1 MRILLVGD
9 SHTREMD
16 TALKKYQ
23 SPCATYLVT
32 VPSGLANIVNSYRHN
47 LHSIINFDPSLI
59 IIHAGHN
66 DIVYHHYHNTQPTH
80 PLLATQNILQFTQ
93 ELTRNHPNARLA
105 ISSIY
110 PRTYTS
116 GSYLSNKLVSSYNQ
130 KAKRYGSNLKS
141 ITSTSPITCLLNNC
155 LWLRISKSL
164 EQSTCF
170 DPDGLHLTPD
180 AKDQIA
186 SEWLS
191 VLKQPMT

>member
-1 MRILLVGD
+1 
-9 SHTREMD
+9 MD
-16 TALKKYQ
+16 AALKKYQ
-23 SPCATYLVT
+23 SPCAIYLIT
-32 VPSGLANIVNSYRHN
+32 VPSGLDSIVHSYRYN
-47 LHSIINFDPSLI
+47 LHSIINFDPTLI

-80 PLLATQNILQFTQ
+80 PRLATQNILQFTH
-93 ELTRNHPNARLA
+93 ELTMNHPNARLA

-116 GSYLSNKLVSSYNQ
+116 GSYLSNKQVLSYNQ
-130 KAKRYGSNLKS
+130 KAKRYGSNLKT

-155 LWLRISKSL
+155 LWLRISKSQ

-170 DPDGLHLTPD
+170 DLDGLHLTSD
-180 AKDQIA
+180 AKHQIA
-186 SEWLS
+186 TEWLS